1 MTKREF
7 LKYVDRCKLT
17 DAERRHRDLP
27 TAVED
32 IRAVLD
38 EAYFYL
44 SQSKEWTNAKKKH
57 A

>member
-7 LKYVDRCKLT
+7 LRYVDRCKLT